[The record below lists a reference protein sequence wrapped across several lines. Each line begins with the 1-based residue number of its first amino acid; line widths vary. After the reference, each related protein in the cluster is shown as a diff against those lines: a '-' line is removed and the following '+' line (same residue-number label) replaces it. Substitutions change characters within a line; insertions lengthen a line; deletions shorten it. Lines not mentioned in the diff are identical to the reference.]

1 VSSALRQVSALL
13 TRDRR
18 RIWSLKT
25 YELLHTFT
33 GHNKGIRSLALS
45 PKGVLVSVGQDKAI
59 NGESRCR
66 AGPRSG

>member
-1 VSSALRQVSALL
+1 VTLCIRSADAAQC
-13 TRDRR
+13 

-66 AGPRSG
+66 ARPHDD

>member
-1 VSSALRQVSALL
+1 MALRIRSA
-13 TRDRR
+13 DAAQC

-59 NGESRCR
+59 NGEPRCR
-66 AGPRSG
+66 AGLGDD